1 MVRIP
6 SGLKSER
13 KIRGTLEEAGEK
25 NNALRRLKPRFELLV
40 FLLLACTWTAAAG
53 QLNRLK
59 VPRHR
64 VGSSKFS
71 LNPLKPLMNLMRQD
85 PMKASA
91 TRHHVKYL
99 PPPPSMYQHMAL
111 PSRTSSVTYGM
122 HPYRPYPSQHVR
134 MLPPSTVSLLPQYM
148 ASPSSHMY
156 STLYNDHQAYR
167 PMPSDMQV
175 KAVRIPTKVRKP
187 AASMDSLNIAD
198 SVVRQLLDMSSQKQ
212 QSENTNNPSVLVIED
227 PDVTSSSQ
235 QSEIFGDTLAQSP
248 QKIMLA
254 PPVHAEYA
262 QDSSADVSSNSAN
275 NPEVFVI
282 VSKNKGKNNYYI
294 DEKKQ
299 DLLSSPSSSSKLKK
313 FKITSAYDENGD
325 RQVWIIK

>member
-1 MVRIP
+1 MNFVKNVRVVVT
-6 SGLKSER
+6 SR
-13 KIRGTLEEAGEK
+13 KLNFGIARM
-25 NNALRRLKPRFELLV
+25 RLMADTQILAII
-40 FLLLACTWTAAAG
+40 LLACLWTAAGG

-85 PMKASA
+85 PMKGAA

-99 PPPPSMYQHMAL
+99 PPPPGMFQPMPL
-111 PSRTSSVTYGM
+111 PSRVSSIVYGA
-122 HPYRPYPSQHVR
+122 HPYRPYPSHHVR
-134 MLPPSTVSLLPQYM
+134 MLPPSTVSLLPPY

-156 STLYNDHQAYR
+156 SSIYNDQQQYR
-167 PMPSDMQV
+167 PLPSDMQI
-175 KAVRIPTKVRKP
+175 KAVRIPSKTRRP
-187 AASMDSLNIAD
+187 ASSVDTLNIAD
-198 SVVRQLLDMSSQKQ
+198 TVVRQLLDMSSQKQ
-212 QSENTNNPSVLVIED
+212 TNENNNNNNNNNNSPSVLVIED
-227 PDVTSSSQ
+227 PDVTSSSA

-254 PPVHAEYA
+254 PPVHADFS
-262 QDSSADVSSNSAN
+262 QDTSLDLSSNSAN

-282 VSKNKGKNNYYI
+282 VSKNKGKNNYYL
-294 DEKKQ
+294 DEKKP
-299 DLLSSPSSSSKLKK
+299 DLLSSPSTSSKLKK
-313 FKITSAYDENGD
+313 YKITSAYDENGD